1 MQAIEE
7 LLAKKFGNVDRVRHA
22 TFGELLE
29 IDGIG
34 DVMANEIVSFFA
46 DIHNNEIID
55 ELLNQI
61 TVVDSDI
68 TQNTNGPLTGKKIVL
83 TGTLANYTRDE
94 MREILEG
101 LGARVQSSVSP
112 KTDIVLAGAD
122 AGSKLQRATELNIPI
137 WSENDVEKLLK

>member
-1 MQAIEE
+1 MTLSQSLI
-7 LLAKKFGNVDRVRHA
+7 
-22 TFGELLE
+22 
-29 IDGIG
+29 
-34 DVMANEIVSFFA
+34 
-46 DIHNNEIID
+46 
-55 ELLNQI
+55 
-61 TVVDSDI
+61 
-68 TQNTNGPLTGKKIVL
+68 L

>member
-1 MQAIEE
+1 
-7 LLAKKFGNVDRVRHA
+7 
-22 TFGELLE
+22 
-29 IDGIG
+29 
-34 DVMANEIVSFFA
+34 MA
-46 DIHNNEIID
+46 
-55 ELLNQI
+55 
-61 TVVDSDI
+61 
-68 TQNTNGPLTGKKIVL
+68 GKKIVL